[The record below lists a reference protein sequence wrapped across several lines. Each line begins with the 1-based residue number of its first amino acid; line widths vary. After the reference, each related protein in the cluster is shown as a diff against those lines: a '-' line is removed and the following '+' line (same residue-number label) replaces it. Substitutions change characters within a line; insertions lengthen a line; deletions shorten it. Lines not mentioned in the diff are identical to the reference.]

1 MELNFNT
8 FLEKYNLTQDQLS
21 FLGEGANGEASS
33 FEYDGNTYVLKYSN
47 SEDEY
52 NIAKNIKE
60 KQTIYKGQESI
71 YDHAVMI
78 FDIGEFISSSE
89 DNMNLYD
96 YFIIMEHLM
105 IDDNLSYLFSDYF
118 EAKYGNNEDEFKSN
132 YPEEFDAFRNLERIQ
147 ENVGSNDLH
156 AENIG
161 YSNNGI
167 IKGFDWDRR

>member
-21 FLGEGANGEASS
+21 FLDEGANGEASS
-33 FEYDGNTYVLKYSN
+33 FEYGGNIYVLKYSN

-52 NIAKNIKE
+52 KIAKNIKE

-78 FDIGEFISSSE
+78 FDTGEFISSE

-96 YFIIMEHLM
+96 YFIIMEYLM
-105 IDDNLSYLFSDYF
+105 IDDNLSYLFSEYF
-118 EAKYGNNEDEFKSN
+118 EACYNNTEDEFMSN

-161 YSNNGI
+161 YSNNGT